1 MSSSQVQPTAP
12 TPATKPAHP
21 RNKSSGSVS
30 GSIREPNTSAVHSA
44 SGITIYKN
52 NVQRNNAQYGGN
64 NSTTPVGTGV
74 LKAPQKGLAD

>member
-1 MSSSQVQPTAP
+1 MSNSQVQPTAP

-21 RNKSSGSVS
+21 RNKSSGSIG

-52 NVQRNNAQYGGN
+52 NV
-64 NSTTPVGTGV
+64 
-74 LKAPQKGLAD
+74 